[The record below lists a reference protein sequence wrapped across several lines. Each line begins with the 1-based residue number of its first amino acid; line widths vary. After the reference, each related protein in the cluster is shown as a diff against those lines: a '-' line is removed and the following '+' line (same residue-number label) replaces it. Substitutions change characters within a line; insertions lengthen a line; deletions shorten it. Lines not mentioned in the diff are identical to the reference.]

1 MQKNSG
7 CGAVQVTYRSKV
19 DFNVTQTLI
28 RSRSDCFLE
37 SKRARE
43 RMLKEKELKNR
54 TPWDIKPPDFT
65 LQIYRPKPPKR
76 NTRESMIPGY
86 NEDEWNE
93 RAKERTKQRIEFKP
107 SVLPK
112 ILQPPVSHKVPFSTH
127 FRIPD
132 SHTAK
137 IKYVREGV
145 HERDPYVT
153 PGPHAF
159 RGDDFRPLENP
170 KKYGLPEFETTYDH
184 DPGNLKFKS
193 RTLNVLYDPYIDQFI
208 NFKDGYRRQ
217 MITYKEEEPE
227 WDKALILHKGP
238 YNKGRTPG
246 SALMRQ
252 IAKQLPWC
260 SPQDKIEQFAR
271 PDIFDDKT
279 IDWLEVTAHSK
290 ELNRI

>member
-7 CGAVQVTYRSKV
+7 CETVQVSYRSKV
-19 DFNVTQTLI
+19 EFNVTKALI

-43 RMLKEKELKNR
+43 RMLKEKEFENR

-93 RAKERTKQRIEFKP
+93 RAKERNKQRIEFKP
-107 SVLPK
+107 ISLPK
-112 ILQPPVSHKVPFSTH
+112 ILQPPVSHKVPFSTQ

-132 SHTAK
+132 SHAAK

-145 HERDPYVT
+145 HKCGPYVT

-159 RGDDFRPLENP
+159 RGDNFRPVSC
-170 KKYGLPEFETTYDH
+170 Y
-184 DPGNLKFKS
+184 S
-193 RTLNVLYDPYIDQFI
+193 
-208 NFKDGYRRQ
+208 
-217 MITYKEEEPE
+217 
-227 WDKALILHKGP
+227 
-238 YNKGRTPG
+238 
-246 SALMRQ
+246 
-252 IAKQLPWC
+252 
-260 SPQDKIEQFAR
+260 
-271 PDIFDDKT
+271 
-279 IDWLEVTAHSK
+279 
-290 ELNRI
+290 